1 MTHLLTVTMNPSID
15 ISTTVDRVVPSRKLR
30 CGPERRDPGGGGVN
44 VARVASRLG
53 HRATALF
60 PVGGAIGQQF
70 RALVEAEK
78 LDAIAIAIDG
88 ETREDFTVV
97 EQAGGAEYRFVAQGP
112 LLSEWEWRACLDA
125 IETLPGPV
133 DFIVASGSLPPG
145 APEDFYARV
154 AALGRGRG
162 APVAVDASGAAL
174 RATLDHGVDLIKPS
188 LSEMRELSGLELA
201 DPAACV
207 AVCRDF
213 VQAGK
218 ARIIALTLGGQG
230 ALLGTPEGVWR
241 AWPMPIKAVSTVGAG
256 DSFLAAM
263 LCALGSGASPVEAFR
278 SGIAAGSAALLTP
291 GTQLCRAEDVAR
303 LSPLVHIDRAA

>member
-1 MTHLLTVTMNPSID
+1 MTHLLTVTMNPSVD
-15 ISTTVDRVVPSRKLR
+15 IWTTVDRVVPSRKMR

-44 VARVASRLG
+44 VARVATRLG
-53 HRATALF
+53 HEATALF
-60 PVGGAIGQQF
+60 PAGGAIGQQF

-78 LDAIAIAIDG
+78 LRAVAIAIEG

-97 EQAGGAEYRFVAQGP
+97 ERAGGTEYRFVAQGP
-112 LLSEWEWRACLDA
+112 LLREREWRACLEA
-125 IETLPGPV
+125 IEALPGRI
-133 DFIVASGSLPPG
+133 DCIVASGSLPPG

-154 AALGRGRG
+154 AALARGRG

-174 RATLDHGVDLIKPS
+174 RAALDHGVDLIKPS
-188 LSEMRELSGLELA
+188 LGEMRELSGRELA

-207 AVCRDF
+207 TVCRDF

-218 ARIIALTLGGQG
+218 ARIVALTLGGQG
-230 ALLGTPEGVWR
+230 ALLGTVEGVWR
-241 AWPMPIKAVSTVGAG
+241 AWPMPIKAESTVGAG

-263 LCALGSGASPVEAFR
+263 VCALGAGASSVEAFR
-278 SGIAAGSAALLTP
+278 AAMAAGSAALLAS

-303 LSPLVHIDRAA
+303 LSPQIHIDRAD